1 METYT
6 LPTGE
11 TYPIYRAWTGQPIA
25 IAYGVPYL
33 LYDLLFPRPLDSIN
47 HYVPKS
53 REYDAVSLALDDY
66 DFLSPFQIETERRR
80 EPGRPPRF
88 RWDDARKIFQAYW
101 RSGKKTQ
108 GELAAIHNTT
118 RLTIH
123 QLVHRVTH
131 WYL

>member
-11 TYPIYRAWTGQPIA
+11 AYPVYRAWTNQPIA
-25 IAYGVPYL
+25 IVHGMPYL
-33 LYDLLFPRPLDSIN
+33 LYDLLFTHPLDNIN

-53 REYDAVSLALDDY
+53 RKHETVSLAQDDY
-66 DFLSPFQIETERRR
+66 DFLSPHELETERRK

-88 RWDDARKIFQAYW
+88 RWDEARKIYQAYW
-101 RSGKKTQ
+101 TGKKTQ
-108 GELAAIHNTT
+108 GQLAVLHNTT